1 MEELIRVQQLPI
13 IVSEE
18 RLREMKS
25 EVDKRVAEAVALVCT
40 EETIKS
46 VKETRATLRKELEE
60 LENQRKA
67 VKSAVFSP
75 YTAFED
81 VYRECISDGYRM
93 ADAALKC
100 KIDDVE
106 NAIKQ
111 RCEDGL
117 REYFDELCVAHG
129 LDWLEYEQAGI
140 TVDMASARQKTPN
153 KLRKQLLDFVVRVS
167 KSIEVISNF
176 GEYAEEILVEFKN
189 NLDAP
194 ESIKIVQERHR
205 RIEAERET
213 LDARAEQVS
222 AETASVRRV
231 EALARPVV
239 QEPQEMLTVTFTV
252 TDSKDRLVALREW
265 MKENGYKYE

>member
-40 EETIKS
+40 EDTIKS

-67 VKSAVFSP
+67 VKAAVFAP

-81 VYRECISDGYRM
+81 VYRECILDGYRM

-106 NAIKQ
+106 NTIKQ

-129 LDWLEYEQAGI
+129 LDWLQYEQAGI
-140 TVDMASARQKTPN
+140 TVDMASAKQKTPK
-153 KLRKQLLDFVVRVS
+153 KLREKLVAFVVGVS
-167 KSIEVISNF
+167 SDIETISHMDSSD
-176 GEYAEEILVEFKN
+176 EILVEYKGN
-189 NLDAP
+189 GLCLSNA
-194 ESIKIVQERHR
+194 IGAVHERHR
-205 RIEAERET
+205 RIEAEREA
-213 LDARAEQVS
+213 LDTSSERAT

-231 EALARPVV
+231 EALSRPVV
-239 QEPQEMLTVTFTV
+239 QEPEEMLTVTFTV
-252 TDSKDRLVALREW
+252 TDSKERLIALREW